1 MHFHIVLGNTD
12 GDILHWK
19 NSLPQKTFSH
29 FVREILSA
37 ERRRRIAVVPLPE
50 QRGIVTGHIETH
62 IRIQD
67 KQLTQ
72 FLMAI
77 PKRKRAGTVKN
88 IIRKHIAAN
97 YRRLEL
103 EEQSVEMPAKPS
115 GAKTDEKDHAEDMDD
130 YRKMLLQISGG

>member
-19 NSLPQKTFSH
+19 NSLPPKTFSH

-37 ERRRRIAVVPLPE
+37 EKRRRIAVIPLPK
-50 QRGIVTGHIETH
+50 QRGIDTGHLETH
-62 IRIQD
+62 IRISD
-67 KQLTQ
+67 KQLLQ
-72 FLMAI
+72 FLMSF
-77 PKRKRAGTVKN
+77 PKRKRAGMVKN

-97 YRRLEL
+97 FRRLGL
-103 EEQSVEMPAKPS
+103 EEQSVETPIKPS
-115 GAKTDEKDHAEDMDD
+115 DVKPAGENDAEEMDD